1 MLKSNYKISKGAE
14 CVKAL
19 NLLPEGYKEVLSI
32 NLQKDKKLAL
42 IVNLIGLVVMLAMG
56 VPMHFYI
63 PISTLFDF
71 SQGFGAYCAR
81 FVVMIISLVLYLVLH
96 ELVHGIT
103 MKMCGTKKV
112 KYGFTGMY
120 AFAGSDDYYD
130 KKSYIIIALAPVV
143 VWGIVLAII
152 NCLVPENWFWVVY
165 FIQISNISGA
175 AGDIYVTAKFSKL
188 PNDILVQDS
197 GVGMTVYSAE

>member
-1 MLKSNYKISKGAE
+1 M
-14 CVKAL
+14 KAY
-19 NLLPEGYKEVLSI
+19 NQLPAGYKEILSI

-42 IVNLIGLVVMLAMG
+42 LINLMGLFIMLVMG
-56 VPMHFYI
+56 IPMHFYI

-81 FVVMIISLVLYLVLH
+81 FVVMIISIVLYMVLH
-96 ELVHGIT
+96 ELVHGIV
-103 MKMCGTKKV
+103 MKMCGTKKI

-130 KKSYIIIALAPVV
+130 KKSYIIIALVPVV

-175 AGDIYVTAKFSKL
+175 AGDMYVTARFSKF
-188 PNDILVQDS
+188 PKDILVNDC